1 MEVVLIQA
9 ALRWA
14 RWTLHRI
21 PQGAPLSSWRA
32 WGSGETL
39 NSMASVELKLPLCR
53 FHIMA
58 GIGDLAPQA

>member
-1 MEVVLIQA
+1 MGKVDTAQD
-9 ALRWA
+9 
-14 RWTLHRI
+14 
-21 PQGAPLSSWRA
+21 PP
-32 WGSGETL
+32 GSPSELLEGLGQRETL